1 MKIVVYWK
9 ERIKHAVRFRNKR
22 GFGVHS
28 PFMFNLI
35 INVLRDR
42 QGQYDYPVAWE
53 AAALRGRKERKCFR
67 MISRLVRH
75 LRVQRVVCVGDKAA
89 LLTDYL
95 SSFCVEAL
103 PFPVPEALAGA
114 DFLYIGRRAGEEGAT
129 AACLAQAL
137 ERPVRYVVVADI
149 HRDAFA
155 SRTWRQYRDKATV
168 CVDMMWQGLLI
179 FDDKIQRGKYNLMI

>member
-1 MKIVVYWK
+1 MKTMVYWK

-42 QGQYDYPVAWE
+42 RGRFDYPVELE
-53 AAALRGRKERKCFR
+53 AAAGRGRRERKRYR
-67 MISRLVRH
+67 MLFRLVRS
-75 LRVQRVVCVGDKAA
+75 LRVRRVACVGDKSAWLAA
-89 LLTDYL
+89 YL
-95 SSFCVEAL
+95 SAACGGVAVSVAPETFEAAEL
-103 PFPVPEALAGA
+103 
-114 DFLYIGRRAGEEGAT
+114 LYIGRRSGEGE
-129 AACLAQAL
+129 AAVAVVRAL
-137 ERPVRYVVVADI
+137 ECPVRYVVVADI

-155 SRTWRQYRDKATV
+155 ARIWRQYRSQATV

-179 FDDKIQRGKYNLMI
+179 FDDKIQPGKYNLLI